1 MASLSTVYGTTQT
14 ITVTGLGTLANGS
27 SATSAAIDNTSDL
40 FLDALAEIVIDTASG
55 ATAAGYIEIYVKGSI
70 DNTDY
75 DDDNN
80 DKWVGTINLVTAGAL
95 TRKRIV
101 SVAASFGG
109 AMPAYWQVRIK
120 NSSGAAFTNG
130 TLQVRGVKA
139 QAV

>member
-1 MASLSTVYGTTQT
+1 MANLSTVYGSTQT

-40 FLDALAEIVIDTASG
+40 FLDALAEVVIDTGSG

-70 DNTDY
+70 DGTDY

-80 DKWVGTINLVTAGAL
+80 DKWCGTINLVTAGAL

-101 SVAASFGG
+101 SVASAFGG
-109 AMPAYWQVRIK
+109 SMPAYWQVRIK
-120 NSSGAAFTNG
+120 NTSGAAFTNG